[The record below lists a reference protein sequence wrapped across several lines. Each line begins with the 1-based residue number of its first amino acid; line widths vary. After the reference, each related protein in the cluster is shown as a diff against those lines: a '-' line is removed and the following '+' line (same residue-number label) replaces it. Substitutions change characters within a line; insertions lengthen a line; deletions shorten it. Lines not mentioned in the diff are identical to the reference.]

1 MLSCVT
7 SFLLNENC
15 ANLHTKE
22 MLATMATSTATAA
35 ATTTDRTVVVS
46 APGKLLLVGGYLVLE
61 EGNVGIPIG
70 VDARFYAS
78 CTLRETATTTAAA
91 GGCSTLIRVISPQ
104 FDYCEWNYEWDATR
118 SQLAPAA
125 ASTTTAKPNP
135 FIEKALRV
143 ALLYLDSSC
152 PSVTDSTATIHRT
165 VITLEIVAD
174 NDFYSLVPHLQARN
188 LPCTYEAAT
197 SALPKRLPAA
207 INPTTGSIYK
217 TGLGSSAC
225 LVTALTGA
233 LVHAFAPSGRFP
245 FATTAVGDFDEDDQ
259 MTTTIARLSQIGHC
273 YAQGKVGSGFDVS
286 AACYG
291 SHVYQRFAA
300 ATLAPI
306 LTRLDADHQND
317 TATTARLLRDTVH
330 DETQWRNA
338 GVVAPLHCFTS
349 NSLLQ
354 VIMADVSGGS
364 ESPSM
369 AKQVLQWRA
378 AQQQA
383 GNSDTAAVPHW
394 DDLVRLNQHVVQ
406 VLQQI
411 YSVQPMADAAVQQ
424 ALIDHQDVRTGWT
437 TYLQGNND
445 NTKENVCLVLA
456 SLLQDLR
463 TSFQSIRHHLKAMGE
478 AAMVPIEPDVQTAL
492 CDACQSIPGVVAAL
506 VPGAGGYDAV
516 ACLYINTSATR
527 HAVAELW
534 ATWKGGNSGDDSTE
548 VATNVCA
555 LTVSGVDY
563 GAGVRVEPEFP
574 PIACPRPG
582 DDTAAAD

>member
-1 MLSCVT
+1 MS
-7 SFLLNENC
+7 
-15 ANLHTKE
+15 
-22 MLATMATSTATAA
+22 ATMATSTATAA
-35 ATTTDRTVVVS
+35 AAATTDRTVVVS

-78 CTLRETATTTAAA
+78 CTLQTTAAAAAAAAA

-104 FDYCEWNYEWDATR
+104 FDYCEWNYQWDATR

-125 ASTTTAKPNP
+125 AASTTTAKPNL

-233 LVHAFAPSGRFP
+233 LVHAFAPTSRLP
-245 FATTAVGDFDEDDQ
+245 LAADDDQ

-286 AACYG
+286 AACFG

-306 LTRLDADHQND
+306 LTRLDTDHQND

-330 DETQWRNA
+330 DEAQWCGA

-369 AKQVLQWRA
+369 AKQVLRWRA

-411 YSVQPMADAAVQQ
+411 YTVQPMADAAVQQ
-424 ALIDHQDVRTGWT
+424 ALIDHQDVRTGWAT
-437 TYLQGNND
+437 FLQGSHD

-463 TSFQSIRHHLKAMGE
+463 TSFQRIRHHLKRMGE
-478 AAMVPIEPDVQTAL
+478 AAKVPIEPDVQTAL

-527 HAVAELW
+527 HAVAQLW
-534 ATWKGGNSGDDSTE
+534 ATWKGGNSSDDSTE

-574 PIACPRPG
+574 PIACPRTG
-582 DDTAAAD
+582 DDAAAAD